1 MELTNASIEKPMVVS
16 TDPESLL
23 KILEK
28 QSKASE
34 RTNKRVVNALI
45 AKGLRRSM
53 SKKKMQSE
61 TGENTALGSQKSEI
75 EVELTGAYR
84 IGSNED
90 VEQSDRHPYHAL
102 VADDRR
108 ASGRAKSAERAQS
121 EEKCDKEESH
131 ASLTNIDGNNSVR
144 TLSLEARQ

>member
-90 VEQSDRHPYHAL
+90 VEQSD
-102 VADDRR
+102 
-108 ASGRAKSAERAQS
+108 
-121 EEKCDKEESH
+121 
-131 ASLTNIDGNNSVR
+131 
-144 TLSLEARQ
+144 